1 MTTSNASNGVQ
12 SSSVLTIAAG
22 PSGIGKTTDLI
33 LTWPRALFFCSP
45 GAVKPARQFLGRNLE
60 PWQIV
65 HVRTINDVLLHL
77 QTLTTDGTLQQ
88 ASAVV
93 VDDLSILAE
102 SSYLDLKAQYNA
114 SRTFA
119 MWDDLK
125 RQLQSLREWLR
136 HLNLHASCNAHLAV
150 PETDSNG
157 VFHKGG
163 PSMPSKK
170 MRAQV
175 PHIADLVLVA
185 EAKADRKPWGAVY
198 RCDPPN
204 PQWHVKD
211 RHGVCSGIM
220 PLNTGEILRAAGYAV
235 PRLPGL
241 EWQDAA
247 ADKIAQ
253 RLKEGQDPTTVWSE
267 SWEKL
272 ASQGVFNG
280 HVYMALR
287 DGMDRH
293 AIQTKQQNGLKSLF
307 TSGKS
312 ASIGGLNVKHS

>member
-1 MTTSNASNGVQ
+1 MTTSNADNGVQ
-12 SSSVLTIAAG
+12 TSSVLTITAG

-33 LTWPRALFFCSP
+33 LTWPRAMFFCAP
-45 GAVKPARQFLGRNLE
+45 GAVKPARQFLGRDLE

-65 HVRTINDVLLHL
+65 HVRTIADVITHI
-77 QTLTTDGTLQQ
+77 QKMASDGTLQQ

-102 SSYLDLKAQYNA
+102 SSYLELKSKYAKSQ
-114 SRTFA
+114 TFT

-125 RQLQSLREWLR
+125 RQLQTLREWLR
-136 HLNLHASCNAHLAV
+136 HLNLHAGCNAHLAA

-163 PSMPSKK
+163 PAMPSKK
-170 MRAQV
+170 MRSQV

-185 EAKADRKPWGAVY
+185 EAKSNRKPWGAVY

-220 PLNTGEILRAAGYAV
+220 PMNTGEILRAAGYV
-235 PRLPGL
+235 IPRFPGL
-241 EWQDAA
+241 EWQDTVADRVVEKLNSGENAA
-247 ADKIAQ
+247 
-253 RLKEGQDPTTVWSE
+253 TVWSE
-267 SWEKL
+267 AWEKL

-280 HVYMALR
+280 HIYMALR

-307 TSGKS
+307 TSGK
-312 ASIGGLNVKHS
+312 AAQGGLSV

>member
-12 SSSVLTIAAG
+12 HSSVLTIAAG

-45 GAVKPARQFLGRNLE
+45 GAVKPARQFLGRDLE

-65 HVRTINDVLLHL
+65 HVRTISDVIAHL
-77 QTLTTDGTLQQ
+77 QKMAGDGSLQQ

-102 SSYLDLKAQYNA
+102 SSYLELKSKYSKSHN
-114 SRTFA
+114 FA

-125 RQLQSLREWLR
+125 RQLQTLREWLR
-136 HLNLHASCNAHLAV
+136 HLNLHAGCNAHLAA

-163 PSMPSKK
+163 PAMPSKK
-170 MRAQV
+170 MRSQI

-185 EAKADRKPWGAVY
+185 EAKANRKPWGAVY

-220 PLNTGEILRAAGYAV
+220 PMNTGEILRAAGYAI

-241 EWQDAA
+241 EWQDAV
-247 ADKIAQ
+247 ADKVVEKIN
-253 RLKEGQDPTTVWSE
+253 EGQDPMTVWSE

-280 HVYMALR
+280 HIYMSLR

-293 AIQTKQQNGLKSLF
+293 TIQTKQQTGLKSLF
-307 TSGKS
+307 SSGK
-312 ASIGGLNVKHS
+312 AATIGGLSV

>member
-1 MTTSNASNGVQ
+1 MTTSNADNGVQ
-12 SSSVLTIAAG
+12 TSSVLTITAG

-33 LTWPRALFFCSP
+33 LTWPRAMFFCAP
-45 GAVKPARQFLGRNLE
+45 GAVKPARQFLGRDLE

-65 HVRTINDVLLHL
+65 HVRTIADVITHI
-77 QTLTTDGTLQQ
+77 QKMASDGTLQQ

-102 SSYLDLKAQYNA
+102 SSYLELKSQY
-114 SRTFA
+114 SKSQTFT

-125 RQLQSLREWLR
+125 RQLQTLREWLR
-136 HLNLHASCNAHLAV
+136 HLNLHAGCNAHLAA

-163 PSMPSKK
+163 PAMPSKK
-170 MRAQV
+170 MRSQV

-185 EAKADRKPWGAVY
+185 EAKSNRKPWGAVY

-220 PLNTGEILRAAGYAV
+220 PMNTGEILRAAGYV
-235 PRLPGL
+235 IPRFPGL
-241 EWQDAA
+241 EWQDAV
-247 ADKIAQ
+247 ADRVVEKLNSGENSA
-253 RLKEGQDPTTVWSE
+253 TVWSE

-280 HVYMALR
+280 HIYMALR

-312 ASIGGLNVKHS
+312 AQGGLSV